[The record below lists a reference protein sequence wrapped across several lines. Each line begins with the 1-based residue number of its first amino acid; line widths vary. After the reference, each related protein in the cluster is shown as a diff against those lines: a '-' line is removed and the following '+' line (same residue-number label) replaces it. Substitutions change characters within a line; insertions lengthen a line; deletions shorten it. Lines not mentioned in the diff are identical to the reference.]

1 MTKPEKLKKYFS
13 ELDIPDEDIIG
24 HRFGIH
30 TVVARCDVGEG
41 GDAEPT
47 YVIECGRAADCEYDN
62 NRAIVFQSDL
72 LLLKFFSDVLCSKC
86 NISPKHIRR
95 YCVKE
100 YGSLTDFDY
109 AKYGVETCSYCGCP
123 LVYAKGLCRN
133 CTARSRTRVGLEYL
147 SVDEPHNKL
156 TRIPK
161 DSPEYE
167 VKTAMLM
174 LSKSAPYA
182 DEMHNL
188 YLEGYTYQ
196 QIADKYG
203 VTRQRVYQILH
214 KVYVNGGKVGR
225 PPKKRDN
232 AL

>member
-1 MTKPEKLKKYFS
+1 MIKDEKIKHLFAT
-13 ELDIPDEDIIG
+13 LDVADEDIIG
-24 HRFGIH
+24 HRFGLLYVIEKK
-30 TVVARCDVGEG
+30 TDAEDAE
-41 GDAEPT
+41 DAEPQ
-47 YVIECGRAADCEYDN
+47 YLVKSESEPSSPVLIS
-62 NRAIVFQSDL
+62 QSDL
-72 LLLKFFSDVLCSKC
+72 LMCKYLTAPFQKDSRTT
-86 NISPKHIRR
+86 RR

-100 YGSLTDFDY
+100 YGALTDFDY
-109 AKYGVETCSYCGCP
+109 AKYGVEVCSYCGHP
-123 LVYAKGLCRN
+123 VVYAKGLCRN

-161 DSPEYE
+161 DSPEYN

-182 DEMHNL
+182 DEMRNL

-196 QIADKYG
+196 QIADKYK

-225 PPKKRDN
+225 PPKKRDDVM
-232 AL
+232 

>member
-1 MTKPEKLKKYFS
+1 MIKDEKIKHFFATLA
-13 ELDIPDEDIIG
+13 IPDEDIIG
-24 HRFGIH
+24 HRFGLLY
-30 TVVARCDVGEG
+30 VVGKKTDDAE
-41 GDAEPT
+41 DAEPQ
-47 YVIECGRAADCEYDN
+47 YLVRCNDESAPALIS
-62 NRAIVFQSDL
+62 QSDL
-72 LLLKFFSDVLCSKC
+72 LMCKYLTAPFQKDSRTT
-86 NISPKHIRR
+86 RR

-100 YGSLTDFDY
+100 YGALTDFDY
-109 AKYGVETCSYCGCP
+109 AKYGIEVCSYCGHP
-123 LVYAKGLCRN
+123 VVYAKGLCRN

-167 VKTAMLM
+167 VKAAMLM

-182 DEMHNL
+182 DEMRNL

-225 PPKKRDN
+225 PPKKRDDV
-232 AL
+232 L